1 VHRLSLCKTETA
13 RFPFKDSA
21 KTLSSICN
29 VPRDKTKIVIIRKND
44 KVFFV
49 CRPSSNGASGEDGA
63 RFFRPPSSFRALFE
77 DGMPDQAR
85 HVRSGQV
92 LVTGGGAR
100 NTFLLERMQAQAPT
114 VRYVVPDTLTV
125 DFKEA
130 LIFAFLGALYVAGLP
145 NCLASVTGAAFD
157 NIGGCLYKGSRR
169 QA

>member
-1 VHRLSLCKTETA
+1 MTTRTSPDGRSHRIDQTLLARLNALPFYTQSDPKSLGREWVEAEVYPLIDSFGLPAETVLA
-13 RFPFKDSA
+13 
-21 KTLSSICN
+21 T
-29 VPRDKTKIVIIRKND
+29 
-44 KVFFV
+44 FV
-49 CRPSSNGASGEDGA
+49 EHVAMQIAS
-63 RFFRPPSSFRALFE
+63 
-77 DGMPDQAR
+77 

-114 VRYVVPDTLTV
+114 LRYVVPDTLTV

>member
-1 VHRLSLCKTETA
+1 
-13 RFPFKDSA
+13 
-21 KTLSSICN
+21 
-29 VPRDKTKIVIIRKND
+29 
-44 KVFFV
+44 
-49 CRPSSNGASGEDGA
+49 
-63 RFFRPPSSFRALFE
+63 
-77 DGMPDQAR
+77 MPDQAR

-114 VRYVVPDTLTV
+114 LRYVVPDTLTV